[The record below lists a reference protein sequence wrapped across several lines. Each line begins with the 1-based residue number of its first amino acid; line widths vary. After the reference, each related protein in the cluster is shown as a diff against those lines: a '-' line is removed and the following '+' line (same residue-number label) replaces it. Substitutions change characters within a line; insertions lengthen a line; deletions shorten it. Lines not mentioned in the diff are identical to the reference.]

1 MSTKK
6 IINIYVD
13 KVFSICYTT
22 FTKWLREG
30 ITNNMAYIFINCR
43 KELNMSKIDYRL
55 EIQEENKQIELIK
68 EITFLLDDL
77 SIDKL
82 KEIKDSITC
91 ID

>member
-1 MSTKK
+1 
-6 IINIYVD
+6 
-13 KVFSICYTT
+13 
-22 FTKWLREG
+22 
-30 ITNNMAYIFINCR
+30 MAYIFIDCR
-43 KELNMSKIDYRL
+43 KELNMSKINYKL
-55 EIQEENKQIELIK
+55 EIQEENKQIELIE

>member
-1 MSTKK
+1 MSL
-6 IINIYVD
+6 IN
-13 KVFSICYTT
+13 
-22 FTKWLREG
+22 
-30 ITNNMAYIFINCR
+30 
-43 KELNMSKIDYRL
+43 YRL

-68 EITFLLDDL
+68 EITFLLDTL

>member
-1 MSTKK
+1 
-6 IINIYVD
+6 
-13 KVFSICYTT
+13 
-22 FTKWLREG
+22 
-30 ITNNMAYIFINCR
+30 MAYIFIDCR
-43 KELNMSKIDYRL
+43 KELNMSKIDYKL

>member
-1 MSTKK
+1 
-6 IINIYVD
+6 
-13 KVFSICYTT
+13 
-22 FTKWLREG
+22 
-30 ITNNMAYIFINCR
+30 MAYIFIDCR
-43 KELNMSKIDYRL
+43 KELNMSKMDYRL
-55 EIQEENKQIELIK
+55 EIQKENKQIELIK

>member
-1 MSTKK
+1 LGG
-6 IINIYVD
+6 II
-13 KVFSICYTT
+13 
-22 FTKWLREG
+22 
-30 ITNNMAYIFINCR
+30 NNMAYILIDCR
-43 KELNMSKIDYRL
+43 KELNMSSIDYRL

-68 EITFLLDDL
+68 EITFLLNDL

>member
-1 MSTKK
+1 MS
-6 IINIYVD
+6 
-13 KVFSICYTT
+13 
-22 FTKWLREG
+22 L
-30 ITNNMAYIFINCR
+30 
-43 KELNMSKIDYRL
+43 IDYRL
-55 EIQEENKQIELIK
+55 ELQKENKQIELIK

>member
-1 MSTKK
+1 MLTRYFLYA
-6 IINIYVD
+6 I
-13 KVFSICYTT
+13 
-22 FTKWLREG
+22 LRLLNGQEEYQ
-30 ITNNMAYIFINCR
+30 NMAYIFIDCR

-68 EITFLLDDL
+68 EITFLLNDL

-82 KEIKDSITC
+82 KKIKDSITC

>member
-1 MSTKK
+1 
-6 IINIYVD
+6 
-13 KVFSICYTT
+13 
-22 FTKWLREG
+22 
-30 ITNNMAYIFINCR
+30 MAYIFIDCR

-68 EITFLLDDL
+68 EITFLLNDL

-82 KEIKDSITC
+82 KKIKDSITC

>member
-13 KVFSICYTT
+13 KVFFICYTP

-30 ITNNMAYIFINCR
+30 IINNMAYILIDCR
-43 KELNMSKIDYRL
+43 KELNMSKMDYRL

>member
-1 MSTKK
+1 
-6 IINIYVD
+6 
-13 KVFSICYTT
+13 
-22 FTKWLREG
+22 
-30 ITNNMAYIFINCR
+30 MAYIFIDCR

-82 KEIKDSITC
+82 KKIKDSITC

>member
-1 MSTKK
+1 
-6 IINIYVD
+6 
-13 KVFSICYTT
+13 
-22 FTKWLREG
+22 
-30 ITNNMAYIFINCR
+30 
-43 KELNMSKIDYRL
+43 MSKINYRL
-55 EIQEENKQIELIK
+55 EIQEENKQIELIE